1 MRDDVIEQSG
11 AVAEQGRSQSGG
23 VILGSDAP
31 FPPGND
37 RPGVHPLVQEHHADA
52 GDRIAGQQRAGD
64 GRRPPVPRQQGRMQV
79 EAAQPGPGQN
89 GRRQQPSVGGHDN
102 EVGRKGGQFRHG
114 VRAAEAWRLP
124 YGNAQSQGAPLDG
137 RRFQGLPPAPPP
149 VGRRNGGDQR
159 DAGVGRQRVQ
169 RGDDKRR
176 RAEKYGAPGRKIGCD
191 RG

>member
-1 MRDDVIEQSG
+1 MPARQQRRRQTKISPAVAALNFGAVGRQAASLRHGDEGAGRPLRDDVIEQSG

-23 VILGSDAP
+23 VILRGDAP

-64 GRRPPVPRQQGRMQV
+64 GRRPPVARQQGRVQV

-102 EVGRKGGQFRHG
+102 EVGGKGVQFRHG
-114 VRAAEAWRLP
+114 VRVAEAWRLP
-124 YGNAQSQGAPLDG
+124 YGNAQS
-137 RRFQGLPPAPPP
+137 
-149 VGRRNGGDQR
+149 
-159 DAGVGRQRVQ
+159 
-169 RGDDKRR
+169 
-176 RAEKYGAPGRKIGCD
+176 
-191 RG
+191 